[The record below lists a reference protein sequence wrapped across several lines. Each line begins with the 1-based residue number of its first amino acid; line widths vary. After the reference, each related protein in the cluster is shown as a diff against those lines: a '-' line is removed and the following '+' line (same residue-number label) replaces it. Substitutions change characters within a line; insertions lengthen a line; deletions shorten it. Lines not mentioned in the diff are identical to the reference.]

1 MYKRQEEEILRSN
14 TNAAKEDVMGQ
25 GVLSGIRRVN
35 KEESEK
41 LMEDLMRHAR
51 LFDPAEMMPM
61 YDAIRK
67 IQNHMA
73 NLRQGEPL
81 DNTLVKTYKRIHDVI
96 TNTLNDERTRQE
108 LMTVRSKSEMYDQRQ
123 NSGLFI
129 VDDRLVEI
137 PNYYVQ
143 FMSRDEYTKDCL
155 LYTSPSP
162 RD

>member
-1 MYKRQEEEILRSN
+1 
-14 TNAAKEDVMGQ
+14 
-25 GVLSGIRRVN
+25 
-35 KEESEK
+35 
-41 LMEDLMRHAR
+41 MEDLMRHAR

-73 NLRQGEPL
+73 NLRQGELL

-108 LMTVRSKSEMYDQRQ
+108 LMVVRSKSEMYDQRQ
-123 NSGLFI
+123 NSGSFI

-137 PNYYVQ
+137 PNYPE
-143 FMSRDEYTKDCL
+143 RDWPDPWTALTDSNYRMLT
-155 LYTSPSP
+155 PSQNWT
-162 RD
+162 R